1 MFRRMLLTTVARKEK
16 NMTPETKLVLWCL
29 WALFVLIGV
38 PISASKKSSKEDSSK
53 EEDDLLDEDFS

>member
-1 MFRRMLLTTVARKEK
+1 
-16 NMTPETKLVLWCL
+16 MTPETKLVLWCL